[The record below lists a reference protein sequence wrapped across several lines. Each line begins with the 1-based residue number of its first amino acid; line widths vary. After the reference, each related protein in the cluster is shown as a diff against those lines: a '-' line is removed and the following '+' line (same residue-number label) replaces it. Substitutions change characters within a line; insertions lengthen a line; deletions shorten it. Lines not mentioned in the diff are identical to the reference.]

1 MITAKNYAAQ
11 CEKEITKIAGLL
23 AAVGDWDQVNDLF
36 LQHIK
41 DSVHFALPDGGK
53 ILDDE
58 KKGIKGE
65 RIRLPFK
72 KMTIE
77 YYVPQRSDEEYKG
90 EGTYKSSKRLI
101 VARELTQEEV
111 EYEFQGF
118 KYKAKDPDDVWIV
131 LTAASYVDQVNM
143 WTPEIFGWIMPSN
156 WDDIGDDSNMLDLRP
171 PNDTAYIGLS
181 GLPIYVCKNAMAKAS
196 KHENSDRQFFKEAI
210 RDIGAEILALLEL
223 CEALSCSNI
232 KHEVME
238 HYDAKMNQRRIKDGK
253 VPLYETR
260 TLWLDAPST
269 IVYGGNEG
277 IGGTHRSPRQHL
289 RRGHIRRLQSGKKV
303 WVNSAVVGAR
313 NGGVICSTYAIRE
326 AA

>member
-23 AAVGDWDQVNDLF
+23 TAVGDWQNVEELF
-36 LQHIK
+36 LSHIK
-41 DSVHFALPDGGK
+41 DAVHFALPDGGK
-53 ILDDE
+53 ILDDN

-65 RIRLPFK
+65 KIRLPFK

-90 EGTYKSSKRLI
+90 EGTHKSSKRLI
-101 VARELTQEEV
+101 VARELTQQEV
-111 EYEFQGF
+111 EYEFEGF
-118 KYKAKDPDDVWIV
+118 KYTLKDPDDVYIV
-131 LTAASYVDQVNM
+131 LTAASYIDQEDM

-156 WDDIGDDSNMLDLRP
+156 WDDFDDTQALDVRK
-171 PNDTAYIGLS
+171 PNDKAYIGLN
-181 GLPIYVCKNAMAKAS
+181 GVPINICKNLLAKTTKGTEDIKQAYS
-196 KHENSDRQFFKEAI
+196 EAI
-210 RDIGAEILALLEL
+210 RDIGSEILAVLEL

-238 HYDAKMNQRRIKDGK
+238 HYDAKMNQRRINDGK

-269 IVYGGNEG
+269 IVYSDNEG
-277 IGGTHRSPRQHL
+277 LGGTHRSPRQHL
-289 RRGHIRRLQSGKKV
+289 RRGHIRRIQSGKKV
-303 WVNSAVVGAR
+303 WVNSAVVGAK

>member
-11 CEKEITKIAGLL
+11 CEKEITKIAGTLG
-23 AAVGDWDQVNDLF
+23 AIGDWDSANKLF
-36 LQHIK
+36 LSHIK
-41 DSVHFALPDGGK
+41 DAVHFALPDGGK
-53 ILDDE
+53 ILDDN

-65 RIRLPFK
+65 KIRLPFNK
-72 KMTIE
+72 ITVE

-90 EGTYKSSKRLI
+90 EGTNKSSKRLI
-101 VARELTQEEV
+101 VARELRQEQIEV
-111 EYEFQGF
+111 EFKGFQHLLS
-118 KYKAKDPDDVWIV
+118 DPEDVWIV
-131 LTAASYVDQVNM
+131 VTAASYIDDLGL
-143 WTPEIFGWIMPSN
+143 WIPESFGWILPSD
-156 WDDIGDDSNMLDLRP
+156 WDQTSGEVGFDMRNDT
-171 PNDTAYIGLS
+171 DTAYIKLS
-181 GLPIYVCKNAMAKAS
+181 GLPIAVCRNMLEQAFKGQEDEKERYKA
-196 KHENSDRQFFKEAI
+196 AL
-210 RDIGAEILALLEL
+210 RDIGSELLALLEL

-238 HYDAKMNQRRIKDGK
+238 NYDVKMNQRRINDGK

-277 IGGTHRSPRQHL
+277 LGGTHRSPRQHL
-289 RRGHIRRLQSGKKV
+289 RRGHIRRLQTGKKV

>member
-36 LQHIK
+36 VQHIR
-41 DSVHFALPDGGK
+41 DAVHFALPDGGK
-53 ILDDE
+53 ILDDN

-65 RIRLPFK
+65 KIRLPFK
-72 KMTIE
+72 KMTVE

-90 EGTYKSSKRLI
+90 EGTHKSSKRLI
-101 VARELTQEEV
+101 VARELTQKEI
-111 EYEFQGF
+111 EYEFEGF
-118 KYKAKDPDDVWIV
+118 RYSLKDPDDVYIV
-131 LTAASYVDQVNM
+131 LTAASYIDQENM
-143 WTPEIFGWIMPSN
+143 WTPEVFGWIMPSN
-156 WDDIGDDSNMLDLRP
+156 WDDFEDTRALDVRS
-171 PNDTAYIGLS
+171 PNDKAYVGLN
-181 GLPIYVCKNAMAKAS
+181 GIPINMCKNLLARTMKNEID
-196 KHENSDRQFFKEAI
+196 KTQGYKEAI
-210 RDIGAEILALLEL
+210 RDIGAEILAVLEL

-238 HYDAKMNQRRIKDGK
+238 HYDAKMNQRRINDGK

-277 IGGTHRSPRQHL
+277 LGGTHRSPRQHL
-289 RRGHIRRLQSGKKV
+289 RRGHIRRLQTGKKV